1 MPSHDQPQAQVN
13 GVHRARVA
21 TGRPLCEK
29 TTESFP
35 PNTAGPPAPPTA
47 AAAAAAAAAAPRDP
61 PPDAPRRAVRVVPS
75 SADASAQRGAWV
87 YVKHALMH
95 PWHVVVLAG
104 ATVFGVA
111 NWSLLVLLL
120 VFGAAELLLLGIV
133 LRLQVFRR
141 YVDERLDQI
150 DRAKAAEQRTTLFL
164 QMGEDHRREL
174 LRLEAVVDK
183 IRDATRP
190 HGTAAQ
196 LAGDEC
202 LRLLASYV
210 RLAIAYNVSRECLS
224 SVDRRTLDEEIRTLE
239 AARFSPNQHAR
250 ALAQRRSAIARKRA
264 ERWDR
269 SRAALEAIAH
279 QLAMIGELVQLTHEQ
294 VAAPVDPSGATDE
307 IDRMVE
313 ELDESQATIEELTEF
328 LGVDDAI
335 EPRVLELGRTARC

>member
-1 MPSHDQPQAQVN
+1 
-13 GVHRARVA
+13 
-21 TGRPLCEK
+21 
-29 TTESFP
+29 
-35 PNTAGPPAPPTA
+35 
-47 AAAAAAAAAAPRDP
+47 
-61 PPDAPRRAVRVVPS
+61 VRVVQS
-75 SADASAQRGAWV
+75 SADAATKRRAWI
-87 YVKHALMH
+87 YIKHALMH

-133 LRLQVFRR
+133 LRLHAFRR

-150 DRAKAAEQRTTLFL
+150 ERAKAAEQRTTLFL
-164 QMGEDHRREL
+164 QMGEEHRREL
-174 LRLEAVVDK
+174 LRLESVVDK
-183 IRDATRP
+183 IRDASRP

-196 LAGDEC
+196 IAGDEC
-202 LRLLASYV
+202 LRLLANYV
-210 RLAIAYNVSRECLS
+210 RLAIAYNVSRECLA

-239 AARFSPNQHAR
+239 AARFSPNQHTR

-269 SRAALEAIAH
+269 SRASLEAIGH

-307 IDRMVE
+307 IDRVVE
-313 ELDESQATIEELTEF
+313 ELDESQSTIEELAEF
-328 LGVDDAI
+328 LGVDEAI
-335 EPRVLELGRTARC
+335 EPRVLEMGRTARC

>member
-1 MPSHDQPQAQVN
+1 MSSHEQPQAKVN

-21 TGRPLCEK
+21 TGRPLSEK
-29 TTESFP
+29 ATEPFKPATPATPLGPTTAPSQDAP
-35 PNTAGPPAPPTA
+35 PAAGPA
-47 AAAAAAAAAAPRDP
+47 
-61 PPDAPRRAVRVVPS
+61 APRRAVRVVQS
-75 SADASAQRGAWV
+75 SADAGTKHRPWV

-120 VFGAAELLLLGIV
+120 VFGAAELFLLAIV
-133 LRLQVFRR
+133 LRLHVFRR
-141 YVDERLDQI
+141 YVDERLDQVE
-150 DRAKAAEQRTTLFL
+150 RAKAAEQRTTLFL
-164 QMGEDHRREL
+164 QMGEEHRREL
-174 LRLEAVVDK
+174 LRLESVVDK

-210 RLAIAYNVSRECLS
+210 RLAIAYNVSRECLA

-239 AARFSPNQHAR
+239 AARFSPNQHTR
-250 ALAQRRSAIARKRA
+250 ALAQRRSVIARKRA

-269 SRAALEAIAH
+269 SRASLEAIAH

-294 VAAPVDPSGATDE
+294 VAAPIDPSGTTDE
-307 IDRMVE
+307 IDRVVE
-313 ELDESQATIEELTEF
+313 ELDESQSTIEELAEF
-328 LGVDDAI
+328 LGVDETI
-335 EPRVLELGRTARC
+335 EPRMLELGRAARC